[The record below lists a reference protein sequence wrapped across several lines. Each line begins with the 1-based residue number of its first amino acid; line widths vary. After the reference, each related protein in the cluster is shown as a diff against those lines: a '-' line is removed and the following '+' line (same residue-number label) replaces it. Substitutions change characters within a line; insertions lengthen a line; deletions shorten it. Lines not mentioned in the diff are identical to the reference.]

1 MSTQTLGDAIA
12 ALAAAAQRAGLDPA
26 VARSE
31 GESLAA
37 AVAEPAT
44 GAYGAWAS
52 ELGRTPDATAFFAA
66 ASAGRRWR
74 VSPTPLLSQLANTSA
89 VGAADYAAAL
99 ASVCTAATGLGEPNQ
114 HVVAAAMGASA
125 AQLSAAPGATVPL
138 TPSLSSPAR
147 PYLPAPGGSS
157 LDLPGLDPELA
168 KRLQASEDRLKAMD
182 DFTLDGPS
190 VLGGVLDQLKA
201 NADRIKALR
210 EGQLIVPPG
219 GTAGSLPT
227 DAPGITPM
235 GQNPGAPVAGAPAPA
250 QAQADPA
257 AAPAEPDKPK
267 EPEKTLEELLADLDG
282 LVGLA
287 TVKAEIHRQT
297 AILRVEALRQKAGLK
312 VATITRHLV
321 FVGNPGTGK
330 TTVARLV
337 GGIYRA
343 LGLLSKGQLIEVDR
357 GDLVAGYLGQ
367 TAMKTEEVCK
377 RALGGVLFIDEA
389 YGLAGDQYG
398 EEAINTL
405 VKLME
410 DNRADL
416 VVIVAGYP
424 LPMETFIS
432 ENPGLASRF
441 RTTIVFDDYTDD
453 ELIGIFTGM
462 VKAADYDLGDGAL
475 DAFTALL
482 GRQVRNETF
491 GNGRFARNV
500 MEAAIGHQAWRLRSV
515 EAPTVDQLRALTS
528 DDVLG
533 DATPEVVDWQAEDAA
548 LEEAQA
554 APAKEAQS

>member
-1 MSTQTLGDAIA
+1 MTTQTLSA
-12 ALAAAAQRAGLDPA
+12 ALDALVAAAQRAGLDA
-26 VARSE
+26 STARSE

-44 GAYGAWAS
+44 GAFGAWAS

-74 VSPTPLLSQLANTSA
+74 VSATPLLAELAASA
-89 VGAADYAAAL
+89 PSNAADYAAAL
-99 ASVCTAATGLGEPNQ
+99 ASVCTAATTLGQPNPQ
-114 HVVAAAMGASA
+114 VLAAAMAASA
-125 AQLSAAPGATVPL
+125 VQLGAGQQGVSASVPGFPG
-138 TPSLSSPAR
+138 TP
-147 PYLPAPGGSS
+147 S
-157 LDLPGLDPELA
+157 LDLPGLDADLA
-168 KRLQASEDRLKAMD
+168 KRLQASEDRRKAMD
-182 DFTLDGPS
+182 DFTLAGPS

-210 EGQLIVPPG
+210 EGSLIVPPG
-219 GTAGSLPT
+219 PALPPGTPVTPGSGDPASGT
-227 DAPGITPM
+227 SGT
-235 GQNPGAPVAGAPAPA
+235 PAPTA
-250 QAQADPA
+250 TQADPTAPA
-257 AAPAEPDKPK
+257 AAPEKPK

-297 AILRVEALRQKAGLK
+297 AILRVESLREKAGLK

-343 LGLLSKGQLIEVDR
+343 LGLLSKGQLVEVDR
-357 GDLVAGYLGQ
+357 ADLVAGYLGQ
-367 TAMKTEEVCK
+367 TAMKTEEVCSK
-377 RALGGVLFIDEA
+377 ALGGVLFIDEA
-389 YGLAGDQYG
+389 YGLSGDQYG

-405 VKLME
+405 VKQME

-441 RTTIVFDDYTDD
+441 RTTIIFDDYTDD
-453 ELIGIFTGM
+453 ELIGIFKGM
-462 VKAADYDLGDGAL
+462 VKGADYDLGDGAL

-482 GRQVRNETF
+482 GRQIRNETF

-500 MEAAIGHQAWRLRSV
+500 MEAAIGHQAWRLRTL
-515 EAPTVDQLRALTS
+515 EAPTIDQLRTLTS

-548 LEEAQA
+548 LEKTPEE
-554 APAKEAQS
+554 PPKEAQS